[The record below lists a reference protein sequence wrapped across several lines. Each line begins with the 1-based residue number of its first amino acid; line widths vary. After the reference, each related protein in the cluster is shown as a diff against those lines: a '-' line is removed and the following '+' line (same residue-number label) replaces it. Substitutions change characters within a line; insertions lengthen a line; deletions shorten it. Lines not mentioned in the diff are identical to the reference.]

1 MVCEY
6 PLLQPLLILA
16 QWQIPVLRCS
26 LHQSVTR
33 VILVG
38 WVDELVRR
46 ERGTTLLTLVAVS
59 VEVMTARTLA
69 HYVAVGEELARHLVT
84 ILLLC
89 YLLQFALVIKGTEEV

>member
-1 MVCEY
+1 M
-6 PLLQPLLILA
+6 
-16 QWQIPVLRCS
+16 
-26 LHQSVTR
+26 TR
-33 VILVG
+33 VVLVG

-46 ERGTTLLTLVAVS
+46 ECGTTLLTLVTVS

-89 YLLQFALVIKGTEEV
+89 YLLQFALVIKGTEEVGGKLMVNL